1 MINMERY
8 RTLSVFGATVSASL
22 AFIVLFAVCGVA
34 QLLGSGLQVTHMWM
48 SLFTAAPIGS
58 VQAWLEGLFFSLAF
72 GIVTGSIFASVHNA
86 VAARGL

>member
-8 RTLSVFGATVSASL
+8 RTLSVLGATVSASL
-22 AFIVLFAVCGVA
+22 AFVVLFVVCGVA

>member
-1 MINMERY
+1 VINIERY
-8 RTLSVFGATVSASL
+8 RTLSVLGATVAASL
-22 AFIVLFAVCGVA
+22 AFVVLFAVCGVA
-34 QLLGSGLQVTHMWM
+34 QLLGSSLQVTHMWM

-72 GIVTGSIFASVHNA
+72 GVVTGSIFASVHNA